1 MKRLIIILCALAI
14 ALSLSGCR
22 KEDQLASVPNPIATI
37 TMSDGKT
44 MNLELFFQDAPNT
57 VANFCELANKGAYD
71 GLQVFRIVPSVLI
84 QSGDPNN
91 DGTGNAG
98 YTIQGEFAENGIE
111 NNVSHIRGTISM
123 ARTSGLDSASSQF
136 FILYGSYPEYDGR
149 YAAFGRIMDEES
161 YAVLDELATTPSDGN
176 YRPVGAVPVI
186 SKIRVN
192 THGYTLEPAKIEL
205 PKETQVSAKDIGGK

>member
-1 MKRLIIILCALAI
+1 MKRLMLILCALALAI
-14 ALSLSGCR
+14 GLSGCQTQ
-22 KEDQLASVPNPIATI
+22 DSFANVPNPIATI
-37 TMSDGKT
+37 TMNDGKT

-57 VANFCELANKGAYD
+57 VANFCELANQGAYD
-71 GLQVFRIVPSVLI
+71 GLEVFRIVPSVLI

-149 YAAFGRIMDEES
+149 YAAFGRIMDAES
-161 YAVLDELATTPSDGN
+161 YAVLDELATTPADGN
-176 YRPVGAVPVI
+176 YRPVGAIPVI
-186 SKIRVN
+186 ARIRVN
-192 THGYTLEPAKIEL
+192 THGYTFEASKIEI
-205 PKETQVSAKDIGGK
+205 PEATSEVGGK

>member
-1 MKRLIIILCALAI
+1 MA
-14 ALSLSGCR
+14 
-22 KEDQLASVPNPIATI
+22 NPIVKIEMENGGVI
-37 TMSDGKT
+37 TA
-44 MNLELFFQDAPNT
+44 ELYPEIAPNT

-192 THGYTLEPAKIEL
+192 TLGYTLEPAKIEL